1 MVLSGLRGVPPV
13 LFALIV
19 AVAPLACAQTADV
32 RSAANTAQDLPDAP
46 SAVAGATA
54 AAFDFKPV
62 FAALQSS
69 GAAVAPASSQRTR
82 HAGRFDMNIAPD
94 EIAPR
99 MTVGDKVLGG
109 MRDSVS
115 PLSSLAWLT
124 SAGWKHLIDG
134 SPNYGTDKGA
144 FGERLGAS
152 VLRDVSE
159 TIFSESVFA
168 PVFHEDPRYYQLGR
182 GHSILRRSIYAATR
196 AIVTRADDGHA
207 TPNLSLFA
215 GDAAGSA
222 LTLAYYPSKNTSFG
236 ETAETFGGSV
246 GGSALGFVVDEFLDD
261 ALQLAHLKKRE

>member
-1 MVLSGLRGVPPV
+1 VV
-13 LFALIV
+13 FALIV
-19 AVAPLACAQTADV
+19 AIAPLAGAQRANV
-32 RSAANTAQDLPDAP
+32 CSAANTAQDLPDAP
-46 SAVAGATA
+46 SSVAGATA
-54 AAFDFKPV
+54 AAVDFKPV

-69 GAAVAPASSQRTR
+69 SAAVALASSQRTR
-82 HAGRFDMNIAPD
+82 SAGRLDTNIAPD

-99 MTVGDKVLGG
+99 MTVGDKVLAG
-109 MRDSVS
+109 MKDSVS

-152 VLRDVSE
+152 ALRDVSE

-182 GHSILRRSIYAATR
+182 GHSILRRGIYATTR

-246 GGSALGFVVDEFLDD
+246 GGSALGFIVDEFLDD
-261 ALQLAHLKKRE
+261 VLQLAHLKKQE